1 MLDRR
6 SAGALVALAL
16 AMVAAAPAAAQSGP
30 APVNVQLDG
39 FGQMS
44 PDQCPAGDAPVT
56 NSYSVT
62 GTSTGNHPGT
72 FTATGDVYWDPDAN
86 TLELR
91 NAGFTIDS
99 PAGRIEATLVSYWPT
114 EEDEFSIFCSET
126 SENAFQSGFM
136 AGWRGTLTAP
146 DGTLW
151 SVYGDV
157 SPDITRW
164 GDNLWRYTQSTRS
177 EPPVRLQPAGH
188 ADCKD
193 GRYRSYGF
201 ANQGAC
207 VAFVESSRG
216 R

>member
-6 SAGALVALAL
+6 SACALAALVFV
-16 AMVAAAPAAAQSGP
+16 MIAAAPAAAQSGP
-30 APVNVQLDG
+30 EPVSVELDG
-39 FGQMS
+39 FGPMA
-44 PDQCPAGDAPVT
+44 PDRCPAGESPVT

-62 GTSTGNHPGT
+62 GTSTGNYPGT

-91 NAGFTIDS
+91 NAGFTIES
-99 PAGRIEATLVSYWPT
+99 PAGRVEATLSSYWAA

-126 SENAFQSGFM
+126 SENAFQASFF
-136 AGWRGTLTAP
+136 ASWLGTLTAP

-151 SVYGDV
+151 SVFGDV

-164 GDNLWRYTQSTRS
+164 GTNIWRYSQFTGS
-177 EPPVRLQPAGH
+177 EPPVRLQPATR
-188 ADCKD
+188 ADCID
-193 GRYRSYGF
+193 GRFRFYGY

-207 VAFVESSRG
+207 VAFV
-216 R
+216 